1 MIIVSWCCSRK
12 GQPHPAAYRGVDCG
26 SAWNVTWWKKAWMR
40 ACRAPSAHQA
50 NVSIREYKKGGGAPN
65 PHLASITVSCPS
77 PRPISSHYR
86 PMWIPG
92 KFLRPNFFR
101 PIDSIWPGSFDV
113 LSVNIMVIGYYH
125 PHSTVD
131 FLYVHML
138 DRWSCLW
145 YESIYKTLSHPQLHP
160 LLNLQWLYLMHP
172 TRIFLSESSP
182 IIASPCHS
190 VLFVI
195 FRQSCWNWYMDFSEG
210 KWNFKIAFAM
220 KGGVSRAI
228 NVFFLKEDL
237 RKIILTVS

>member
-1 MIIVSWCCSRK
+1 MIIVGWCCSPK

-65 PHLASITVSCPS
+65 PHLPPITVSCPS

-113 LSVNIMVIGYYH
+113 LSVNIMVIDIITLILHCWRHLCMY
-125 PHSTVD
+125 
-131 FLYVHML
+131 
-138 DRWSCLW
+138 DR
-145 YESIYKTLSHPQLHP
+145 YESIHKTLSHPQLHP

-172 TRIFLSESSP
+172 TRMFLSESSP

-195 FRQSCWNWYMDFSEG
+195 FRQRCCWNWCMDFSKENG
-210 KWNFKIAFAM
+210 T
-220 KGGVSRAI
+220 
-228 NVFFLKEDL
+228 LK
-237 RKIILTVS
+237 

>member
-1 MIIVSWCCSRK
+1 MIIVGWCCSPK

-26 SAWNVTWWKKAWMR
+26 SAWSVTWWKKAWMR

-65 PHLASITVSCPS
+65 PHLAPITVSCPS

-131 FLYVHML
+131 FIYVRMTDETAFDVNQFIKL
-138 DRWSCLW
+138 
-145 YESIYKTLSHPQLHP
+145 LSHPLHTTSFT
-160 LLNLQWLYLMHP
+160 LLTMTLFNAPNSNVFIGIKSDHCLALSP
-172 TRIFLSESSP
+172 CFLSF
-182 IIASPCHS
+182 
-190 VLFVI
+190 FVRVVEI
-195 FRQSCWNWYMDFSEG
+195 GTW
-210 KWNFKIAFAM
+210 
-220 KGGVSRAI
+220 VS
-228 NVFFLKEDL
+228 L
-237 RKIILTVS
+237 RKMEL

>member
-1 MIIVSWCCSRK
+1 
-12 GQPHPAAYRGVDCG
+12 
-26 SAWNVTWWKKAWMR
+26 MR
-40 ACRAPSAHQA
+40 ACPSAHRPPMSQSGNIKRAA
-50 NVSIREYKKGGGAPN
+50 NL
-65 PHLASITVSCPS
+65 HLAPITVSCPS
-77 PRPISSHYR
+77 HRPISSHYR

-125 PHSTVD
+125 THSTVD
-131 FLYVHML
+131 FIYVRMTDETAFDVNQFIKL
-138 DRWSCLW
+138 
-145 YESIYKTLSHPQLHP
+145 LSHPLHTTSFT
-160 LLNLQWLYLMHP
+160 LLTMTLFNAP
-172 TRIFLSESSP
+172 TRMFLSESSP

-195 FRQSCWNWYMDFSEG
+195 FRQSCWNWYMDFSER

-228 NVFFLKEDL
+228 KVN
-237 RKIILTVS
+237 

>member
-1 MIIVSWCCSRK
+1 MIIVVWCCSRK

-65 PHLASITVSCPS
+65 PHLPPITVSCPS

-131 FLYVHML
+131 FIYVRMTDEAAFDMNQFTKRFHIH
-138 DRWSCLW
+138 
-145 YESIYKTLSHPQLHP
+145 YYI
-160 LLNLQWLYLMHP
+160 LYLTYNDFIWC
-172 TRIFLSESSP
+172 TRLVCFYRNQVRSLPRLVTPCFLSF
-182 IIASPCHS
+182 
-190 VLFVI
+190 FVKDVVEI
-195 FRQSCWNWYMDFSEG
+195 DAWIS
-210 KWNFKIAFAM
+210 
-220 KGGVSRAI
+220 
-228 NVFFLKEDL
+228 L
-237 RKIILTVS
+237 RKMEL